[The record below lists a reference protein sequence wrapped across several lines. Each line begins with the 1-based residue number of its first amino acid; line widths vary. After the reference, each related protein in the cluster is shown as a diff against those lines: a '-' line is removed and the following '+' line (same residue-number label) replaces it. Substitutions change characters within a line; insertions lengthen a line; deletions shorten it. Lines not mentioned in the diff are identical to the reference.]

1 MTLYYIPINKV
12 SERKNV
18 EELDRQWYDEDYWKE
33 KYHSYLEW
41 DNLIRKFNG
50 KTGLLKNIDDGSTKP
65 LPIGTY

>member
-41 DNLIRKFNG
+41 DNLIRKFNE
-50 KTGLLKNIDDGSTKP
+50 KTRLLKKI
-65 LPIGTY
+65 